1 VTLPTASE
9 GSRPAW
15 HLYVVRSDRADQ
27 LGAALREA
35 RRRGPR
41 VLPPTVAPPA
51 PLAVDI
57 ELPATDEAART
68 SLALPIG
75 PTLRAAQVDE
85 VAAAIRATLV
95 P

>member
-1 VTLPTASE
+1 LH
-9 GSRPAW
+9 RQPA
-15 HLYVVRSDRADQ
+15 
-27 LGAALREA
+27 
-35 RRRGPR
+35 
-41 VLPPTVAPPA
+41 
-51 PLAVDI
+51 LAVDI